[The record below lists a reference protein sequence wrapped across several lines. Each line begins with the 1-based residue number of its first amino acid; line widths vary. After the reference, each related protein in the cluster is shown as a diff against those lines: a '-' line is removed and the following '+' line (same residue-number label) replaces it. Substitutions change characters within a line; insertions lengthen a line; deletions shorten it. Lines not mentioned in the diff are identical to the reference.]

1 MIVKLDQGNTLSV
14 IERFDNLAPILD
26 FVLVDVDKRGQ
37 VRIFTPIQCLLFNS
51 RIKSFVAQVDTLK
64 GQLRW
69 YVMESVLKKSLN
81 WKLEG

>member
-37 VRIFTPIQCLLFNS
+37 VRIFTPIQCLHF
-51 RIKSFVAQVDTLK
+51 KF
-64 GQLRW
+64 
-69 YVMESVLKKSLN
+69 
-81 WKLEG
+81 